1 MTSAHIGSARPRRAR
16 QPAARGAA
24 ARVAI
29 VASVAI
35 MLAGLQG
42 RPEAEAP
49 AGTPPGEGRGAQ
61 PRNVAEG
68 PRLKALLVSGGCCH
82 DYALQDKV
90 MIDVMAKVLPV
101 DWTIVLQGGSGTR
114 AKLPVYDSPDWA
126 KGFDLVIHN
135 ECSADVD
142 DEAFVKRITDAHRA
156 GVPAM
161 VIHCAMHSYRAL
173 ASDTWREFLGVTTRK
188 HTKSHNV
195 AVRFTARD
203 HPAMQG
209 IQETWSTPVDELY
222 VIEKFWPGAQA
233 LATAVSPEDQ
243 KEYPLVWTH
252 QYGSA
257 RVFGTT
263 LGHGNDTW
271 HDPVFQDLLR
281 RGFRW
286 AVKAD
291 N

>member
-1 MTSAHIGSARPRRAR
+1 MTSGSNRNTPPRRGGPGGAR
-16 QPAARGAA
+16 RIAT
-24 ARVAI
+24 RVCIA
-29 VASVAI
+29 ASVAT
-35 MLAGLQG
+35 LLGGLPERSEGQG
-42 RPEAEAP
+42 PVGA
-49 AGTPPGEGRGAQ
+49 PPGDGRSAQ
-61 PRNVAEG
+61 SRNVPQG

-90 MIDVMAKVLPV
+90 MMDVMAKVLPV
-101 DWTIVLQGGSGTR
+101 DWTVVLQGGSGTR

-195 AVRFTARD
+195 AVRFTAKD
-203 HPAMQG
+203 HAALQG
-209 IQETWSTPVDELY
+209 IQEAWSTPIDELY

-271 HDPVFQDLLR
+271 NDPVFQDVLR

-286 AVKAD
+286 AV
-291 N
+291 NR